1 MQLYR
6 TSVPSSYRVGAP
18 ADMLFPLN
26 RWPNN
31 RASASSVLVH
41 VPAHDMH
48 GALTRQGQV
57 PSFLNQIAR
66 RALQMTNRS
75 PRAPGAAATRGA
87 TPLRA
92 MGYKYRVA
100 ARRLFH
106 RSPTVLSRTQATAH
120 KSHELPGPVWRRQP
134 ASLLPSYSSRCC
146 SRAPP

>member
-1 MQLYR
+1 MFHACVERFDVTGTVGKFLGTKRGLRLAGFLTQCPADAA
-6 TSVPSSYRVGAP
+6 VPSSAYTVGTP
-18 ADMLFPLN
+18 ADMLLP
-26 RWPNN
+26 
-31 RASASSVLVH
+31 
-41 VPAHDMH
+41 
-48 GALTRQGQV
+48 
-57 PSFLNQIAR
+57 QIAR

-120 KSHELPGPVWRRQP
+120 KSHELPGPVWHREP
-134 ASLLPSYSSRCC
+134 APLLPSYSSRCC